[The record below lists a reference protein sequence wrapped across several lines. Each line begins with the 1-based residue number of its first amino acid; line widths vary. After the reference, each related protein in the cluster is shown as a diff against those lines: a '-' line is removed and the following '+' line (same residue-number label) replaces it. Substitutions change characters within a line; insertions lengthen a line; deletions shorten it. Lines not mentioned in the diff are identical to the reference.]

1 VALATILLL
10 STSPFLCVRR
20 IYKPACCAQVWVM
33 RKGGVCVREGDAG
46 ATAGFRRVSW
56 VVVASSTRQLAAG
69 HGKEGCMSTGAVLQY

>member
-1 VALATILLL
+1 
-10 STSPFLCVRR
+10 
-20 IYKPACCAQVWVM
+20 VWVM

>member
-1 VALATILLL
+1 MALATILLL

-46 ATAGFRRVSW
+46 ATAGFRRVSGAYA
-56 VVVASSTRQLAAG
+56 ASSTEQLAAG
-69 HGKEGCMSTGAVLQY
+69 HGQEGCVSTRAVL